1 MSTPLKQRVL
11 VEMRGHRGA
20 IREAMTHDDQNNATT
35 DNSG

>member
-11 VEMRGHRGA
+11 IEKL
-20 IREAMTHDDQNNATT
+20 EALKEAHNDQNGDTT